1 MAAADQRIT
10 GEHRQIEQKL
20 YGILGQFL
28 IAHNPPELDPPL
40 GTEQPLQRRFG
51 FAGIDLLAESAG
63 RAERQPEEFQLVGRG
78 PRAIGEQLEAFL
90 PHLGIGLVGEQ
101 FDTVVERPD
110 GRHEVVAKPR
120 TKETGEVDRIHRDA
134 LMGQSETS
142 RKLQTLNGT
151 GPIPISRS
159 EMGGIQTIDV
169 RLEPAHAGWRLDRAL
184 AAAVPTLSRER
195 LKTLIRSGAVEAGG
209 KAVRDPATKVRGE
222 EALKVAV
229 PEPQPA
235 HNEPQDIPLT
245 IVFEDEHLLVVD
257 KPAGLVVHPAA
268 GNLDGTL
275 VNALLHHCGGSLSGI
290 GGVARPG
297 IVHRIDKD
305 TSGLL
310 VVAKSDVAHEGLAK
324 QFAAHS
330 IDRRYLA
337 IVGGIPKLSN
347 GTIDA
352 PLARSATN
360 RKKIAIVEGARGK
373 RSITHWKRL
382 KTLTDA
388 ALVEC
393 RLETGRTHQVRV
405 HMASIGHPLVG
416 DPVYGR
422 SGKTRDKLL
431 KELGFD
437 RQALHAAELG
447 FTHPVTKR
455 RLAFTSPLP
464 PDMQELIRA
473 LGV

>member
-1 MAAADQRIT
+1 
-10 GEHRQIEQKL
+10 
-20 YGILGQFL
+20 
-28 IAHNPPELDPPL
+28 
-40 GTEQPLQRRFG
+40 
-51 FAGIDLLAESAG
+51 
-63 RAERQPEEFQLVGRG
+63 
-78 PRAIGEQLEAFL
+78 
-90 PHLGIGLVGEQ
+90 
-101 FDTVVERPD
+101 
-110 GRHEVVAKPR
+110 
-120 TKETGEVDRIHRDA
+120 
-134 LMGQSETS
+134 
-142 RKLQTLNGT
+142 
-151 GPIPISRS
+151 
-159 EMGGIQTIDV
+159 MGGIQTIDV

-184 AAAVPTLSRER
+184 AAVVPTLSRER
-195 LKTLIRSGAVEAGG
+195 LKGLIRSGAVEAEG
-209 KAVRDPATKVRGE
+209 KALRDPAVKVRGE
-222 EALKVAV
+222 EALRVAV
-229 PEPQPA
+229 PEPKPA
-235 HNEPQDIPLT
+235 HNEAQDIPLI

-310 VVAKSDVAHEGLAK
+310 VVAKTDVAHEGLAK

-337 IVGGIPKLSN
+337 IVNGVPKSSEA
-347 GTIDA
+347 TVDA
-352 PLARSATN
+352 PLARSSTN
-360 RKKIAIVEGARGK
+360 RKKIAIVEGSRGK
-373 RSITHWKRL
+373 RAVTHWKRL
-382 KTLTDA
+382 QVLRDS

-405 HMASIGHPLVG
+405 HMASIGHSLLG

-422 SGKTRDKLL
+422 SSKTHGNIL
-431 KELGFD
+431 KELQFQ

-447 FTHPVTKR
+447 FTHPVTKS
-455 RLAFTSPLP
+455 RLSFSSPMP
-464 PDMQELIRA
+464 PDMQELFNA

>member
-1 MAAADQRIT
+1 M
-10 GEHRQIEQKL
+10 K
-20 YGILGQFL
+20 
-28 IAHNPPELDPPL
+28 
-40 GTEQPLQRRFG
+40 
-51 FAGIDLLAESAG
+51 
-63 RAERQPEEFQLVGRG
+63 
-78 PRAIGEQLEAFL
+78 
-90 PHLGIGLVGEQ
+90 
-101 FDTVVERPD
+101 
-110 GRHEVVAKPR
+110 
-120 TKETGEVDRIHRDA
+120 
-134 LMGQSETS
+134 
-142 RKLQTLNGT
+142 
-151 GPIPISRS
+151 
-159 EMGGIQTIDV
+159 MGGHHTIDV

-195 LKTLIRSGAVEAGG
+195 LKALIRSGAVDAGG
-209 KAVRDPATKVRGE
+209 TAVRDPAIKVKGDE
-222 EALKVAV
+222 HLTVAV
-229 PEPQPA
+229 PEPTPA
-235 HNEPQDIPLT
+235 HNQPQDIPLT

-268 GNLDGTL
+268 GNFDGTL

-310 VVAKSDVAHEGLAK
+310 VVAKTDVAHEGLAK

-337 IVGGIPKLSN
+337 IVSGVPRTDGGVV
-347 GTIDA
+347 DA
-352 PLARSATN
+352 ALARSAAN

-373 RSITHWKRL
+373 RAVTHWKRL
-382 KTLTDA
+382 GLLKDA

-422 SGKTRDKLL
+422 SGKTHGKIL
-431 KELGFD
+431 KELGFH

-447 FTHPVTKR
+447 FIHPVT
-455 RLAFTSPLP
+455 RLRLSFSSPVP
-464 PDMQELIRA
+464 ADMQELFNA

>member
-1 MAAADQRIT
+1 
-10 GEHRQIEQKL
+10 
-20 YGILGQFL
+20 
-28 IAHNPPELDPPL
+28 
-40 GTEQPLQRRFG
+40 
-51 FAGIDLLAESAG
+51 
-63 RAERQPEEFQLVGRG
+63 
-78 PRAIGEQLEAFL
+78 
-90 PHLGIGLVGEQ
+90 
-101 FDTVVERPD
+101 
-110 GRHEVVAKPR
+110 
-120 TKETGEVDRIHRDA
+120 
-134 LMGQSETS
+134 
-142 RKLQTLNGT
+142 
-151 GPIPISRS
+151 
-159 EMGGIQTIDV
+159 MGGIQTIEV

-184 AAAVPTLSRER
+184 AASVPTLTRER
-195 LKTLIRSGAVEAGG
+195 LKALIRSGAVDAG
-209 KAVRDPATKVRGE
+209 ATALRDPAHKVRGDE
-222 EALKVAV
+222 ELRVAV
-229 PEPQPA
+229 PEPEPA
-235 HNEPQDIPLT
+235 HNEPQDIPLRV
-245 IVFEDEHLLVVD
+245 VFEDEHLLVVD

-268 GNLDGTL
+268 GNRDGTL

-310 VVAKSDVAHEGLAK
+310 AVAKTDVAHEGLAK

-337 IVGGIPKLSN
+337 IVSGVPKAPD

-352 PLARSATN
+352 PLARSAAN
-360 RKKIAIVEGARGK
+360 RKKIAIVAAGRGK
-373 RSITHWKRL
+373 RAVTHWRRVTAL
-382 KTLTDA
+382 RDA

-422 SGKTRDKLL
+422 AGKTHRKVLN
-431 KELGFD
+431 ELHFH

-447 FTHPVTKR
+447 FTHPVTKQ
-455 RLAFTSPLP
+455 RLSFASAMPA
-464 PDMQELIRA
+464 DMQQLFKA

>member
-1 MAAADQRIT
+1 M
-10 GEHRQIEQKL
+10 K
-20 YGILGQFL
+20 
-28 IAHNPPELDPPL
+28 
-40 GTEQPLQRRFG
+40 
-51 FAGIDLLAESAG
+51 
-63 RAERQPEEFQLVGRG
+63 
-78 PRAIGEQLEAFL
+78 
-90 PHLGIGLVGEQ
+90 
-101 FDTVVERPD
+101 
-110 GRHEVVAKPR
+110 
-120 TKETGEVDRIHRDA
+120 
-134 LMGQSETS
+134 
-142 RKLQTLNGT
+142 
-151 GPIPISRS
+151 
-159 EMGGIQTIDV
+159 MGGIQTIDV

-195 LKTLIRSGAVEAGG
+195 LKALIRSGAVETEGG
-209 KAVRDPATKVRGE
+209 PVRDPALKVRGE
-222 EALKVAV
+222 ESLRVAV
-229 PEPQPA
+229 PEPRPA
-235 HNEPQDIPLT
+235 HNEAQDIPLA
-245 IVFEDEHLLVVD
+245 IMFEDEHLLVVD

-275 VNALLHHCGGSLSGI
+275 VNALLHHCQGSLSGI

-310 VVAKSDVAHEGLAK
+310 VVAKTDTAHEGLAK

-337 IVGGIPKLSN
+337 IVSGVPKTAS

-352 PLARSATN
+352 PLARSPAN
-360 RKKIAIVEGARGK
+360 RKKIAIATRGK
-373 RSITHWKRL
+373 RAVTHWKRL
-382 KTLTDA
+382 KLLEGA

-405 HMASIGHPLVG
+405 HMASIGHPLLG

-422 SGKTRDKLL
+422 SGKAHGKVL
-431 KELGFD
+431 KELQFH

-447 FTHPVTKR
+447 FVHPVTKHR
-455 RLAFTSPLP
+455 MSFSSPMP
-464 PDMQELIRA
+464 PDMQELFNA